1 MTTQQ
6 TVNAL
11 LTETERLWLIAVQA
25 RRVASAKEREYKA
38 ALLEWVEAE
47 TRRKQ
52 DERQR
57 STRIER

>member
-6 TVNAL
+6 TVKTL
-11 LTETERLWLIAVQA
+11 FTETEQMWLVVLQA
-25 RRVASAKEREYKA
+25 RWAAAAKEEEYRA
-38 ALLEWVEAE
+38 ALLEWTEAE

-57 STRIER
+57 DG